1 MRRQKDLNERDFN
14 KNRYMKKIFSLASL
28 VLAASMFIVACGTDP
43 VDNPTDEPT
52 PTPTPDVEEPAFPE
66 AVTATVAPGSEYTLA
81 IEPNM
86 AWEVSVPE
94 ATAAYFHIKS
104 GENAVYTL
112 RGEAGKH
119 NVVIAV
125 ADVEEFDADRVCEV
139 TMKMQ
144 SKTKTIAT
152 LTLARKAREMKIYPV
167 VVENNAFSYAT
178 EGELIYS
185 YQTTEVAA
193 EGVKMIWPEEMA
205 LYSTRVKVESN
216 FNWIVDGAPEWIAPI
231 EGGAAG
237 TTELWIKG
245 NAAKYPMTEQSAVL
259 RFVDAAAVDKEAMSL
274 KVAIP
279 AATEIFMVDGT
290 TEKTEFNYQG
300 MVYNTMI
307 GEYVEGGVNAT
318 VTAVDGSAVVAVE
331 FTETAGL
338 VQPTLAPAWLTLDY
352 AAWDA
357 TDDSVIQSRSLTITA
372 AVNEGAARK
381 ATVLV
386 LPQSVATNDVDVIAV
401 NGEITAD
408 YQPYIA
414 TVVEQA
420 GDPGSI
426 EIVGEQ
432 TMEANGGS
440 IEPLDA
446 SHWIFSSFATAK
458 VGYDV
463 LYTSQWAYEDW
474 YVNVVRPYTEIKCY
488 SFDAAGAMVE
498 LTGSTAWITTT
509 VFGTASEKVRIVM
522 DATKP
527 TAAQSKNALTGDFEG
542 VVTFADADGVF
553 ALIFCRYNESAAQ
566 QSTGVAFS
574 YPEYAAQQ
582 NSTLVELTSGDLYT
596 KYASYGEKVYHLTFT
611 TATPNLS
618 MLKGLPQEWSYIDE
632 ADKSWLS
639 YEYSD
644 ENQMVLMNAQTG
656 NGKTGALQFGQG
668 KIVLICT
675 LNIAQ

>member
-1 MRRQKDLNERDFN
+1 
-14 KNRYMKKIFSLASL
+14 MKKFFSLASL
-28 VLAASMFIVACGTDP
+28 MLAATMLFVACGTDP
-43 VDNPTDEPT
+43 VDTPTDKPT

-66 AVTATVAPGSEYTLA
+66 AVTATVAPGSEYTLT

-94 ATAAYFHIKS
+94 ATAAYFHIKN
-104 GENAVYTL
+104 GDNAVYTL
-112 RGEAGKH
+112 RGQAGKH
-119 NVVIAV
+119 TVVIAV
-125 ADVEEFDADRVCEV
+125 ANVEEFDVDRVCEV

-144 SKTKTIAT
+144 SKTQTIAT
-152 LTLARKAREMKIYPV
+152 LTLARKARELKIYPV

-178 EGELIYS
+178 EGELIYD
-185 YQTTEVAA
+185 YMTTEVAA

-216 FNWIVDGAPEWIAPI
+216 FDWIIDGTPEWISPI

-245 NAAKYPMTEQSAVL
+245 NAAKYPLTEQSAVL
-259 RFVDAAAVDKEAMSL
+259 SFVDAAAVDKSVMSL

-279 AATEIFMVDGT
+279 AATEIFMVEGT
-290 TEKTEFNYQG
+290 SAKSEFNYKG
-300 MVYNTMI
+300 MVYNAMI

-318 VTAVDGSAVVAVE
+318 VTAVDGSSVVAVE
-331 FTETAGL
+331 FTEAAGL

-352 AAWDA
+352 AAWDT
-357 TDDSVIQSRSLTITA
+357 TDDSVIQSRRLTITTA
-372 AVNEGAARK
+372 ANDGAARK
-381 ATVLV
+381 ATVLIM
-386 LPQSVATNDVDVIAV
+386 PQSVATNDIDLIAV
-401 NGEITAD
+401 NGDITAE
-408 YQPYIA
+408 YQQYVA

-440 IEPLDA
+440 IEQLDG
-446 SHWIFSSFATAK
+446 SHWIFNSFSTAK

-463 LYTSQWAYEDW
+463 LYTSQWAYVDW
-474 YVNVVRPYTEIKCY
+474 YVNVARPYTEIKCY
-488 SFDAAGAMVE
+488 SFDTEGSTVE
-498 LTGSTAWITTT
+498 LTGDTAWITTSI
-509 VFGTASEKVRIVM
+509 FGTDNEKVRIVM

-527 TAAQSKNALTGDFEG
+527 TAAPSKNSLTGDYEG

-553 ALIFCRYNESAAQ
+553 ALLFCRYNEAAVQ
-566 QSTGVAFS
+566 QSTGVAFT

-582 NSTLVELTSGDLYT
+582 NSTLEELTSGELYT

-618 MLKGLPQEWSYIDE
+618 MLKGLPQEFSYVDS
-632 ADKSWLS
+632 ADQSWLS
-639 YEYSD
+639 YEYSE
-644 ENQMVLMNAQTG
+644 ENQVVVMNAQTG
-656 NGKTGALQFGQG
+656 NGKTGALVFGQG
-668 KIVLICT
+668 QLVLICT